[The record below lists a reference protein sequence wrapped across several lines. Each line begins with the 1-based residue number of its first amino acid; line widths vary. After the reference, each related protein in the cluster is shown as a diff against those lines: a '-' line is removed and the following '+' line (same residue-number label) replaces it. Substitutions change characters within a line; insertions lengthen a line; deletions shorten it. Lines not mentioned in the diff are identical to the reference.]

1 MEQFDHFLEGVENPK
16 NREKLKEI
24 LEWTHEKFPQLEPIV
39 KWNQPMFADHGTYI
53 IGFSVSQKHIAVS
66 PEVAGMKHFTEQI
79 NRAGYTQTNNIFRI
93 GWNDPVDF
101 ELLKEMIT
109 FNIIDKAEATKFW
122 R

>member
-1 MEQFDHFLEGVENPK
+1 MEQFNHFLEGVENPK

-79 NRAGYTQTNNIFRI
+79 NQAGYTQTNNIFRI

-101 ELLKEMIT
+101 KLLKEMIT